1 MTHASLC
8 TGIGACELAATWMGW
23 ENLFSCEID
32 EFCNKVLKHHYPK
45 ATHMETY
52 SSKISENG
60 GDELMSSRQVSL
72 VNRSVAPESEMER
85 KMTATSGQRC
95 FVSSAKLDPLG
106 LLVKTLVESSRWYSP
121 ARRLKWEVTRTFAER
136 ITRFTRNDNGSLSS
150 KSESTSHQS
159 DIQSNQLLYRL
170 VPSERP
176 TGETGCGFWQE
187 GMMLPTPMATDIH
200 HAERVK
206 NLKNVGAETFHSR
219 ENGETRPNGLMDY
232 LDFHDLLPTPMA
244 QDYRRRGP
252 NSEQQ
257 GLPEM
262 AYNGMLP
269 TPTAI
274 DSGSGRINKSISPNA
289 KERPTIALAAKMGL
303 LPTTN
308 ASEATKY
315 TKTYNPNSQMGQS
328 LTVLA
333 VNGMIEGASKSLTGK
348 TSLQLNPLFV
358 EEMMGM
364 PLDYLVSPFQ
374 DGDKNR

>member
-1 MTHASLC
+1 
-8 TGIGACELAATWMGW
+8 
-23 ENLFSCEID
+23 
-32 EFCNKVLKHHYPK
+32 
-45 ATHMETY
+45 METY

-72 VNRSVAPESEMER
+72 VNRSVTPESEMER
-85 KMTATSGQRC
+85 KMTATSGRRC
-95 FVSSAKLDPLG
+95 FVSSTKLDPLG

-136 ITRFTRNDNGSLSS
+136 ITRFTRNDNDTLSS
-150 KSESTSHQS
+150 KSESTSRQS
-159 DIQSNQLLYRL
+159 DIQSSQLLYRL

-187 GMMLPTPMATDIH
+187 GMM
-200 HAERVK
+200 
-206 NLKNVGAETFHSR
+206 
-219 ENGETRPNGLMDY
+219 
-232 LDFHDLLPTPMA
+232 LPTPMA

-303 LPTTN
+303 LPTPN

-315 TKTYNPNSQMGQS
+315 TKTYNPNSQMGKGLHS
-328 LTVLA
+328 LA
-333 VNGMIEGASKSLTGK
+333 VNGMLPTPKAQESRGNVTKDRGKFNLTDEICKVFDLAGK

-358 EEMMGM
+358 EEMMGF
-364 PLDYLVSPFQ
+364 PEGYLVSPFQ

>member
-1 MTHASLC
+1 
-8 TGIGACELAATWMGW
+8 
-23 ENLFSCEID
+23 
-32 EFCNKVLKHHYPK
+32 
-45 ATHMETY
+45 METY
-52 SSKISENG
+52 SSKILENG

-72 VNRSVAPESEMER
+72 ASHLAAPESEMER
-85 KMTATSGQRC
+85 KMTVTSGRKC
-95 FVSSAKLDPLG
+95 FVSSTKSGPLG

-121 ARRLKWEVTRTFAER
+121 ARRLKWEVIRTFAER

-150 KSESTSHQS
+150 KSESTSRQS
-159 DIQSNQLLYRL
+159 DIQSSQLLYRL

-176 TGETGCGFWQE
+176 TEETGYGFWQE

-219 ENGETRPNGLMDY
+219 KNGETRPNGLMDY

-244 QDYRRRGP
+244 QDYRRRGF

-303 LPTTN
+303 LPTPN

-315 TKTYNPNSQMGQS
+315 TKTYNPNSQMGMS
-328 LTVLA
+328 LTALA
-333 VNGMIEGASKSLTGK
+333 VNEMLPAPTASCCYTGTTKEKKDGTSRQSSLNHLIAQRSGK
-348 TSLQLNPLFV
+348 NSQLNPLFV
-358 EEMMGM
+358 AEMMGL

-374 DGDKNR
+374 DGDKNQ

>member
-1 MTHASLC
+1 
-8 TGIGACELAATWMGW
+8 
-23 ENLFSCEID
+23 
-32 EFCNKVLKHHYPK
+32 
-45 ATHMETY
+45 METY

-60 GDELMSSRQVSL
+60 EDELMSSRQVSL
-72 VNRSVAPESEMER
+72 ASHLAAPESEMER
-85 KMTATSGQRC
+85 KMTVTSGRKC
-95 FVSSAKLDPLG
+95 FVSSKRLDPLG

-150 KSESTSHQS
+150 KSESTSRQS
-159 DIQSNQLLYRL
+159 DIQSSQLLYRL

-219 ENGETRPNGLMDY
+219 KNGETRPNGLMDY

-244 QDYRRRGP
+244 QDYRRRGF

-269 TPTAI
+269 TP
-274 DSGSGRINKSISPNA
+274 
-289 KERPTIALAAKMGL
+289 
-303 LPTTN
+303 N

-315 TKTYNPNSQMGQS
+315 SKTYNPNSQMGKGLHS
-328 LTVLA
+328 LA
-333 VNGMIEGASKSLTGK
+333 VNGLLPTPKVQESRGNVTKDRGKFNLTDEICKVFDLVGK

-358 EEMMGM
+358 EEMMGF
-364 PLDYLVSPFQ
+364 PEDYLVSPFQ

>member
-1 MTHASLC
+1 
-8 TGIGACELAATWMGW
+8 
-23 ENLFSCEID
+23 
-32 EFCNKVLKHHYPK
+32 
-45 ATHMETY
+45 METY

-60 GDELMSSRQVSL
+60 EDELMSSRQVFHASHL
-72 VNRSVAPESEMER
+72 AVPESEMER
-85 KMTATSGQRC
+85 KMTATSGRRC
-95 FVSSAKLDPLG
+95 FVSSTKLDRLG

-121 ARRLKWEVTRTFAER
+121 ARRLKWEITRTFAER

-150 KSESTSHQS
+150 KSESTSRQS
-159 DIQSNQLLYRL
+159 DIQSSQLLYRL

-187 GMMLPTPMATDIH
+187 GMMLPTP
-200 HAERVK
+200 V
-206 NLKNVGAETFHSR
+206 
-219 ENGETRPNGLMDY
+219 
-232 LDFHDLLPTPMA
+232 A

-262 AYNGMLP
+262 AYKDLLP
-269 TPTAI
+269 TPRAMEVIEHPEQQAKRLKDRTGKKLNNLS
-274 DSGSGRINKSISPNA
+274 SGA
-289 KERPTIALAAKMGL
+289 KFGL
-303 LPTTN
+303 LPTPQSRDFKNGSTMESERCQRKREQGRTMDLNDLAASKLLPTPN

-315 TKTYNPNSQMGQS
+315 TNTYNPNSQMGQS

-333 VNGMIEGASKSLTGK
+333 VNGMIEGVSKSLTGK

-358 EEMMGM
+358 EEMMGF
-364 PLDYLVSPFQ
+364 PEGYLVSPFQ

>member
-1 MTHASLC
+1 
-8 TGIGACELAATWMGW
+8 
-23 ENLFSCEID
+23 
-32 EFCNKVLKHHYPK
+32 
-45 ATHMETY
+45 METY

-60 GDELMSSRQVSL
+60 GDESTFSRQDSL
-72 VNRSVAPESEMER
+72 VKSTAWQER
-85 KMTATSGQRC
+85 DLEIKMTVTSGRKC
-95 FVSSAKLDPLG
+95 FVSSKRLDPLG
-106 LLVKTLVESSRWYSP
+106 LLVKTLLESSRWYSP
-121 ARRLKWEVTRTFAER
+121 ARRLRWEVTRTFAER
-136 ITRFTRNDNGSLSS
+136 VTRCTRPDKSTQSS
-150 KSESTSHQS
+150 RSSETSRQS
-159 DIQSNQLLYRL
+159 DIPSSQLLYRL

-176 TGETGCGFWQE
+176 TEETGYGFWQE

-219 ENGETRPNGLMDY
+219 KNGETRPNGLMDY

-244 QDYRRRGP
+244 QDYRRRGF

-303 LPTTN
+303 LPTPN

-328 LTVLA
+328 LTALA
-333 VNGMIEGASKSLTGK
+333 VNGMIEGVSKSLTGK

-358 EEMMGM
+358 EEMMGF

>member
-1 MTHASLC
+1 
-8 TGIGACELAATWMGW
+8 
-23 ENLFSCEID
+23 
-32 EFCNKVLKHHYPK
+32 
-45 ATHMETY
+45 METY

-60 GDELMSSRQVSL
+60 GDELMSSRQVFHASHL
-72 VNRSVAPESEMER
+72 AVPESEMER
-85 KMTATSGQRC
+85 KMTATSGRRC
-95 FVSSAKLDPLG
+95 FVSSTKLDPLG

-136 ITRFTRNDNGSLSS
+136 VTRCTRNDNDTLSS
-150 KSESTSHQS
+150 KSESTSRQS
-159 DIQSNQLLYRL
+159 DIQSSQLLYRL

-187 GMMLPTPMATDIH
+187 GMMLPTP
-200 HAERVK
+200 V
-206 NLKNVGAETFHSR
+206 
-219 ENGETRPNGLMDY
+219 
-232 LDFHDLLPTPMA
+232 A

-262 AYNGMLP
+262 AYKDLLP
-269 TPTAI
+269 TPRAMEVIEHPEQQAKRLKDRTGKKLNNLS
-274 DSGSGRINKSISPNA
+274 SGA
-289 KERPTIALAAKMGL
+289 KFGL
-303 LPTTN
+303 LPTPQSRDFKNGSTMESERCQRKREQGRTMDLNDLAASKLLPTPN

-315 TKTYNPNSQMGQS
+315 TNTYNPNSQMGQS

-333 VNGMIEGASKSLTGK
+333 VNGMIEGVSKSLTGK

-358 EEMMGM
+358 EEMMGF
-364 PLDYLVSPFQ
+364 PEGYLVSPFQ

>member
-1 MTHASLC
+1 
-8 TGIGACELAATWMGW
+8 
-23 ENLFSCEID
+23 
-32 EFCNKVLKHHYPK
+32 
-45 ATHMETY
+45 METY

-60 GDELMSSRQVSL
+60 GDELMSSRQVFHASHL
-72 VNRSVAPESEMER
+72 AVPESEMER
-85 KMTATSGQRC
+85 KMTAISGRRC
-95 FVSSAKLDPLG
+95 FVLSTKLDRLG

-136 ITRFTRNDNGSLSS
+136 VTRCTRNDNDTLSS
-150 KSESTSHQS
+150 KSESTSRQS
-159 DIQSNQLLYRL
+159 DIQSSQLLYRL

-187 GMMLPTPMATDIH
+187 GMMLPTP
-200 HAERVK
+200 V
-206 NLKNVGAETFHSR
+206 
-219 ENGETRPNGLMDY
+219 
-232 LDFHDLLPTPMA
+232 A

-303 LPTTN
+303 LPTPQNRDFKNGSTMESERWQRKREQGRTMDLNDLAASKLLPTPN

-315 TKTYNPNSQMGQS
+315 TNTYNPNSQMGQS
-328 LTVLA
+328 LTALA
-333 VNGMIEGASKSLTGK
+333 VNGMLPTPTSRDYQPSVSPTALKRKNGAMRTDALCNIPVIIGKHAKQTGGK
-348 TSLQLNPLFV
+348 TSQLNPLFV
-358 EEMMGM
+358 TEMMGF

>member
-1 MTHASLC
+1 
-8 TGIGACELAATWMGW
+8 
-23 ENLFSCEID
+23 
-32 EFCNKVLKHHYPK
+32 
-45 ATHMETY
+45 METY
-52 SSKISENG
+52 SSKILENG

-72 VNRSVAPESEMER
+72 VNRSVSPESEMER
-85 KMTATSGQRC
+85 KMTATSGRRC
-95 FVSSAKLDPLG
+95 FVSSTKLDPLG

-136 ITRFTRNDNGSLSS
+136 ITRFTRNDNDTSLS
-150 KSESTSHQS
+150 KSDSTSNQS
-159 DIQSNQLLYRL
+159 DIQSSQLLYRL

-176 TGETGCGFWQE
+176 IGETGCGFWQE
-187 GMMLPTPMATDIH
+187 GMMLPTP
-200 HAERVK
+200 V
-206 NLKNVGAETFHSR
+206 
-219 ENGETRPNGLMDY
+219 
-232 LDFHDLLPTPMA
+232 A

-303 LPTTN
+303 LPTPQNRDFKNGSTMESGRIKRKQEQGWTMNLNDLATSGLLPTPVASNYKGAAKRETIIRKGRNPGTN
-308 ASEATKY
+308 DLPSY
-315 TKTYNPNSQMGQS
+315 FSQD
-328 LTVLA
+328 
-333 VNGMIEGASKSLTGK
+333 GK
-348 TSLQLNPLFV
+348 TSQLNPLFAA
-358 EEMMGM
+358 EMMGI
-364 PLDYLVSPFQ
+364 PLDYLVLPFQ

>member
-1 MTHASLC
+1 
-8 TGIGACELAATWMGW
+8 
-23 ENLFSCEID
+23 
-32 EFCNKVLKHHYPK
+32 
-45 ATHMETY
+45 
-52 SSKISENG
+52 
-60 GDELMSSRQVSL
+60 MSSRQGFHASHFPL
-72 VNRSVAPESEMER
+72 PEQEMER
-85 KMTATSGQRC
+85 KMTATSGRRC
-95 FVSSAKLDPLG
+95 FVSSTKLDPLG

-150 KSESTSHQS
+150 KSESTSRQS
-159 DIQSNQLLYRL
+159 DIPSSQLLYRL

-176 TGETGCGFWQE
+176 TEETGYGL
-187 GMMLPTPMATDIH
+187 LPTVQTQGLKICN
-200 HAERVK
+200 K
-206 NLKNVGAETFHSR
+206 NGKTEFFPVE
-219 ENGETRPNGLMDY
+219 
-232 LDFHDLLPTPMA
+232 LLPTPMA

-303 LPTTN
+303 LPTPQNRDFKNGSTMESGRIKRKREQGRTMDLNDLAASKLLPTPN

-315 TKTYNPNSQMGQS
+315 TKTYNSNSQMGQS

-333 VNGMIEGASKSLTGK
+333 VNGMIEGVSKSLTGK

-358 EEMMGM
+358 EEMMGF

>member
-1 MTHASLC
+1 
-8 TGIGACELAATWMGW
+8 
-23 ENLFSCEID
+23 
-32 EFCNKVLKHHYPK
+32 
-45 ATHMETY
+45 METY

-72 VNRSVAPESEMER
+72 VNRSVAPESERER
-85 KMTATSGQRC
+85 KMTATSGRRC

-136 ITRFTRNDNGSLSS
+136 ITRFTRNDNGSVSR

-176 TGETGCGFWQE
+176 TEETGYGL
-187 GMMLPTPMATDIH
+187 LPTVQTQGLKICN
-200 HAERVK
+200 K
-206 NLKNVGAETFHSR
+206 NGKTEFFPVE
-219 ENGETRPNGLMDY
+219 
-232 LDFHDLLPTPMA
+232 LLPTPMA

-262 AYNGMLP
+262 AYDGMLP
-269 TPTAI
+269 TP
-274 DSGSGRINKSISPNA
+274 
-289 KERPTIALAAKMGL
+289 
-303 LPTTN
+303 N

-315 TKTYNPNSQMGQS
+315 SKTYNPNSQMGKGLHS
-328 LTVLA
+328 LA
-333 VNGMIEGASKSLTGK
+333 VNGLLPTPKVQESRGNVTKDRGKFNLTDEICKVFDLAGK

-358 EEMMGM
+358 EEMMGF
-364 PLDYLVSPFQ
+364 PQDYLVLPFQ

>member
-1 MTHASLC
+1 
-8 TGIGACELAATWMGW
+8 
-23 ENLFSCEID
+23 
-32 EFCNKVLKHHYPK
+32 
-45 ATHMETY
+45 METY

-72 VNRSVAPESEMER
+72 VNRSVTPESEMER
-85 KMTATSGQRC
+85 KMTATSGRRC
-95 FVSSAKLDPLG
+95 FVSSTKLDPLG

-136 ITRFTRNDNGSLSS
+136 ITRFTRNDNDTLSS
-150 KSESTSHQS
+150 KSESTSRQS
-159 DIQSNQLLYRL
+159 DIQSSQLLYRL

-187 GMMLPTPMATDIH
+187 GMMLPTP
-200 HAERVK
+200 V
-206 NLKNVGAETFHSR
+206 
-219 ENGETRPNGLMDY
+219 
-232 LDFHDLLPTPMA
+232 A

-289 KERPTIALAAKMGL
+289 KERPTIALAAKLGL
-303 LPTTN
+303 LPTPQNRDYKSGSIMEGTRMQRKQEQGWSIDLNDMAANGLLPTPMASDATTGAIIGKNDEFVQTRNGVLRKINQNGTN
-308 ASEATKY
+308 GSVGLARIVQMLPPPTTNEAK
-315 TKTYNPNSQMGQS
+315 NST
-328 LTVLA
+328 LP
-333 VNGMIEGASKSLTGK
+333 KSRTGK
-348 TSLQLNPLFV
+348 TSQLNSLFV
-358 EEMMGM
+358 TEMMGF

>member
-1 MTHASLC
+1 
-8 TGIGACELAATWMGW
+8 
-23 ENLFSCEID
+23 
-32 EFCNKVLKHHYPK
+32 
-45 ATHMETY
+45 METY

-60 GDELMSSRQVSL
+60 GDELMSSRQVFHASHL
-72 VNRSVAPESEMER
+72 AVPESEMER
-85 KMTATSGQRC
+85 KMTAISGRRC
-95 FVSSAKLDPLG
+95 FVLSTKLDRLG

-136 ITRFTRNDNGSLSS
+136 VTRCTRNDNDTLSS
-150 KSESTSHQS
+150 KSESTSRQS
-159 DIQSNQLLYRL
+159 DIQSSQLLYRL

-176 TGETGCGFWQE
+176 TEETGYG
-187 GMMLPTPMATDIH
+187 
-200 HAERVK
+200 
-206 NLKNVGAETFHSR
+206 S
-219 ENGETRPNGLMDY
+219 
-232 LDFHDLLPTPMA
+232 LLPTPMA

-303 LPTTN
+303 LPTPQNRDFKNGSTMESKRMQRKQEQGWRVDLNDMATSGLLPTPVASNYKGAAKRETIIRKGRNPGTN
-308 ASEATKY
+308 DLSSY
-315 TKTYNPNSQMGQS
+315 FSQD
-328 LTVLA
+328 
-333 VNGMIEGASKSLTGK
+333 GK
-348 TSLQLNPLFV
+348 TSQLNPLFAA
-358 EEMMGM
+358 EMMGI
-364 PLDYLVSPFQ
+364 PLDYLVLPFQ

>member
-1 MTHASLC
+1 
-8 TGIGACELAATWMGW
+8 
-23 ENLFSCEID
+23 
-32 EFCNKVLKHHYPK
+32 
-45 ATHMETY
+45 METY

-60 GDELMSSRQVSL
+60 GDELMSSRQGSL
-72 VNRSVAPESEMER
+72 ASHLAAPESEMER
-85 KMTATSGQRC
+85 KMTAISGRRC
-95 FVSSAKLDPLG
+95 FVSSTKLDRLG

-150 KSESTSHQS
+150 KSESTSRQS
-159 DIQSNQLLYRL
+159 DIQSRQLLYRL

-187 GMMLPTPMATDIH
+187 GMMLPTPMA
-200 HAERVK
+200 
-206 NLKNVGAETFHSR
+206 
-219 ENGETRPNGLMDY
+219 
-232 LDFHDLLPTPMA
+232 

-262 AYNGMLP
+262 AYNGLLP
-269 TPTAI
+269 TP
-274 DSGSGRINKSISPNA
+274 NA
-289 KERPTIALAAKMGL
+289 TEGEKF
-303 LPTTN
+303 
-308 ASEATKY
+308 AT
-315 TKTYNPNSQMGQS
+315 TYNPNSQMGQS

>member
-1 MTHASLC
+1 
-8 TGIGACELAATWMGW
+8 
-23 ENLFSCEID
+23 
-32 EFCNKVLKHHYPK
+32 
-45 ATHMETY
+45 METY

-85 KMTATSGQRC
+85 KMTATSGRRC
-95 FVSSAKLDPLG
+95 FVSSTKLDPLG

-136 ITRFTRNDNGSLSS
+136 VTRCTRNDNDTLSS

-159 DIQSNQLLYRL
+159 DIQSRQLLYRL

-187 GMMLPTPMATDIH
+187 GMMLPTPMA
-200 HAERVK
+200 
-206 NLKNVGAETFHSR
+206 
-219 ENGETRPNGLMDY
+219 
-232 LDFHDLLPTPMA
+232 

-262 AYNGMLP
+262 VYKDLLP
-269 TPTAI
+269 TPRAMEVIEHPEQQAKRLKDRTGKKLNNLS
-274 DSGSGRINKSISPNA
+274 SGA
-289 KERPTIALAAKMGL
+289 KFGL
-303 LPTTN
+303 LPTPQSRDFKNGSTMESERWQRKREQGRTMDLNDLAASKLLPTPN

-315 TKTYNPNSQMGQS
+315 TNTYNPNSQMGQS

-333 VNGMIEGASKSLTGK
+333 VNGMIEGVSKSLAGK

-358 EEMMGM
+358 EEMMGF
-364 PLDYLVSPFQ
+364 PEGYLVSPFQ